1 MLTTIEKV
9 IRLQDVDIFANV
21 ASGDL
26 AYVAAIAEEVNI
38 AAGAQ
43 IFAVGD
49 AADAMY
55 LVLEGRVR
63 LHRDGEEIALADAG
77 VAFGTWSLF
86 DEEQR
91 VVGAT
96 AVIESR
102 LLCITREAFVDILA
116 DHGELA
122 QAILR
127 TLSRRLRNIV
137 ERVHWDRPAGN

>member
-9 IRLQDVDIFANV
+9 IRLQEVDIFASV
-21 ASGDL
+21 PTGDL
-26 AYVAAIAEEVNI
+26 AYVAAIAEEI
-38 AAGAQ
+38 TFAADAQ
-43 IFAVGD
+43 IFAAGD

-55 LVLEGRVR
+55 LVLDGKVR
-63 LHRDGEEIALADAG
+63 LHRDGEEIAVAVIGA
-77 VAFGTWSLF
+77 AFGTWSLF

-96 AVIESR
+96 ALVESR

-127 TLSRRLRNIV
+127 TLSRRLRSIV